1 MAAVRFNPF
10 KPEDITRM
18 ASVTDQHIDDSIRF
32 LKRSEIFESL
42 GPKHLETVFSRG
54 SLESYSSPGSII
66 FQIGDAADALYVVK
80 SGVVEICRAQG
91 EDEAPS
97 VVAYLGEGDTIGEM
111 AITTGSPR
119 GSLARVPQVAKVF
132 KLTKFAF
139 ETLMRDIPE
148 FSTGLL
154 GVMSRRL
161 EDRLRKQRA
170 AARYQQLSGD
180 LQYFD
185 LATVIQALA
194 GAGRSG
200 TLSIQDSAGRLFA
213 SLYFDIGRIRY
224 ARLGRLKGKEAVYQ
238 LFLSPIQHAFIFKGG
253 PLPVDFTDEEEIMVS
268 TTGLLMESVHLK
280 DELRVLKAEFSD
292 DQHRFTLSTSKLTW
306 EDNDTMALAGRI
318 YKCLRKKETIARMLR
333 QIPCNEASIYMVLS
347 EMKRKGLIA

>member
-1 MAAVRFNPF
+1 MTTN
-10 KPEDITRM
+10 
-18 ASVTDQHIDDSIRF
+18 SDQHIDDSIRF
-32 LKRSEIFESL
+32 LRRSEIFESL
-42 GPKHLETVFSRG
+42 GAQHLGTVLSLG
-54 SLESYSSPGSII
+54 SLEPHSTPGSII
-66 FQIGDAADALYVVK
+66 FQIGDPADALYVVK
-80 SGVVEICRAQG
+80 SGVVEICRARG
-91 EDEAPS
+91 EDETPS
-97 VVAYLGEGDTIGEM
+97 VVAYLGEGDSIGEM

-119 GSLARVPQVAKVF
+119 GSLARVPQVATVF
-132 KLTKFAF
+132 KLAKHAF

-154 GVMSRRL
+154 SVMSRRL

-200 TLSIQDSAGRLFA
+200 SLSIQNSADRLFA

-238 LFLSPIQHAFIFKGG
+238 LFLSPIQHAFIFEGG

-280 DELRVLKAEFSD
+280 DELRVLKAEFPD
-292 DQHRFTLSTSKLTW
+292 DQRRFTLRTSKLRW
-306 EDNDTMALAGRI
+306 EDNDTLALAGRV
-318 YKCLRKKETIARMLR
+318 YNCLRKTEPIARMLR

-347 EMKRKGLIA
+347 EMKQKGLIA